1 MSAHP
6 LCRCWRAKGRPR
18 VLRSRIHERPGR
30 KGRALDRET
39 AMAAFKAAW
48 KKSLSILVSVPGFA
62 PETYRILTSFG

>member
-1 MSAHP
+1 
-6 LCRCWRAKGRPR
+6 
-18 VLRSRIHERPGR
+18 LRSRIHERPGR